1 MFFVKPR
8 NGEKIW
14 TEDGFLGLTRLGFCE
29 ASGSED
35 FSEIFADQ
43 RTSKN
48 IPHYGGSRGTSGLK
62 MVPRVVGERARLLI
76 EAQLGEREV
85 RRTSQ
90 WQREAGNLRQNWPMV
105 KNAQYGEKMNA
116 KCHSEW

>member
-1 MFFVKPR
+1 M
-8 NGEKIW
+8 
-14 TEDGFLGLTRLGFCE
+14 
-29 ASGSED
+29 
-35 FSEIFADQ
+35 
-43 RTSKN
+43 N

-90 WQREAGNLRQNWPMV
+90 WQREAGNLRQNQPMV
-105 KNAQYGEKMNA
+105 KNAKYGEKMNA

>member
-1 MFFVKPR
+1 
-8 NGEKIW
+8 
-14 TEDGFLGLTRLGFCE
+14 
-29 ASGSED
+29 
-35 FSEIFADQ
+35 
-43 RTSKN
+43 
-48 IPHYGGSRGTSGLK
+48 
-62 MVPRVVGERARLLI
+62 MVPRFVGERARLLI

-105 KNAQYGEKMNA
+105 KDSKYGERKLSKMNV

>member
-1 MFFVKPR
+1 M
-8 NGEKIW
+8 
-14 TEDGFLGLTRLGFCE
+14 
-29 ASGSED
+29 
-35 FSEIFADQ
+35 
-43 RTSKN
+43 N

-90 WQREAGNLRQNWPMV
+90 WQREAGNLRQNWPIIGKMQNMER
-105 KNAQYGEKMNA
+105 KLSKMNVE
-116 KCHSEW
+116 CHSEQ